1 MALYPN
7 FDRGPVGSLDEHHR
21 LLAKYGYR
29 YYCAQ
34 CVKNIE
40 SKGPLEQCNI
50 CGGALQLLMLPE
62 AKKEGFF
69 QKFHKYF
76 IRKSE
81 RKSEEEMP
89 TA

>member
-29 YYCAQ
+29 YYCSN
-34 CVKNIE
+34 CVKNID
-40 SKGPLEQCNI
+40 SRQPLEQCNT
-50 CGGALQLLMLPE
+50 CGGPLQLLVKPKPKE
-62 AKKEGFF
+62 EGFF

-76 IRKSE
+76 QRTKEKKS
-81 RKSEEEMP
+81 KEEMP
-89 TA
+89 TM